1 MACKGGKGEYE
12 AMNTTQ
18 NGSAVM
24 GRYEYATEDDHYFNY
39 CLWPYRPIAPTEDKF
54 RGINVLYQSFDFAG
68 IDARAYAL
76 VESIRDAIG
85 AFQTVF
91 GIKQIDGRMGWEFY
105 FYDYLRK
112 DRKVSISKVI
122 EAISPYAR
130 CDIRPNEKL
139 PYFMFSIDVDSDLVS
154 GRRDLDVVHMYVGN
168 VGSKVSSGIAYA
180 LRPQTTTLENF
191 YFFFDAKTQMME
203 AADKICCSAFVD
215 VSTINIDKIL
225 WPQLRDCRTICV
237 ANKQR
242 NDCVYFSE
250 INVDQ
255 LLFFLKALA
264 YPREII
270 AFFEANRGSLDH
282 LLYDVGLDYRVEGSD
297 VRILKSG
304 YYNVF

>member
-1 MACKGGKGEYE
+1 MVCKGGKGEYE
-12 AMNTTQ
+12 AMNTRQ
-18 NGSAVM
+18 SGSTVM
-24 GRYEYATEDDHYFNY
+24 DRYEYATEDDHYFNY
-39 CLWPYRPIAPTEDKF
+39 CLWPYRPVAPTEDKF

-68 IDARAYAL
+68 IDARAYAF

-270 AFFEANRGSLDH
+270 AFFEANRGRLDH

>member
-1 MACKGGKGEYE
+1 MACKGGRGEYE
-12 AMNTTQ
+12 AMNTRQ

-24 GRYEYATEDDHYFNY
+24 DRYEYATEDDLYFNY
-39 CLWPYRPIAPTEDKF
+39 CLWPYRPVATTQDKF

-68 IDARAYAL
+68 IDARAYAF

-91 GIKQIDGRMGWEFY
+91 GIKQVDGRMGWEFY

-139 PYFMFSIDVDSDLVS
+139 PYFMFSIDVDSDLVG

-215 VSTINIDKIL
+215 VSKINIDKIL

-250 INVDQ
+250 IDVDQ

-264 YPREII
+264 YPREIV

>member
-12 AMNTTQ
+12 VMNTTRS
-18 NGSAVM
+18 GSAIM
-24 GRYEYATEDDHYFNY
+24 DRYEYATGDDHYFNY
-39 CLWPYRPIAPTEDKF
+39 CLWPYRPVAPTEDKF

-68 IDARAYAL
+68 IDARAYAF

-122 EAISPYAR
+122 EAIRPYAR
-130 CDIRPNEKL
+130 CNIQPNERL

-215 VSTINIDKIL
+215 VSKINIDTIL

-264 YPREII
+264 YPREIV

>member
-1 MACKGGKGEYE
+1 
-12 AMNTTQ
+12 MNTNRNQ
-18 NGSAVM
+18 SAVAE
-24 GRYEYATEDDHYFNY
+24 RFEYATGDDHYFNY
-39 CLWPYRPIAPTEDKF
+39 CLWPYRPVAPTDDKF
-54 RGINVLYQSFDFAG
+54 RGVNVLYQSFEFAG
-68 IDARAYAL
+68 MDARAYDF

-91 GIKQIDGRMGWEFY
+91 GIKQIDGRISWEFY

-112 DRKVSISKVI
+112 ERKVSIGKVL
-122 EAISPYAR
+122 EAIRPYAR
-130 CDIRPNEKL
+130 CAIRPNESL
-139 PYFMFSIDVDSDLVS
+139 PYFMFSIDVDAALVS
-154 GRRDLDVVHMYVGN
+154 GRRDLEVVHMYVGN

-180 LRPQTTTLENF
+180 LRPQSTTLENF
-191 YFFFDAKTQMME
+191 YFFFDAKTQMLE

-215 VSTINIDKIL
+215 VSKVNIDRIL

-237 ANKQR
+237 ANKQH

-250 INVDQ
+250 INIDQ

-264 YPREII
+264 YPREIV
-270 AFFEANRGSLDH
+270 AFFETNRGSLDH
-282 LLYDVGLDYRVEGSD
+282 LLYDVGLDYRVEGSE